1 MERIIGIND
10 ARPKLTSLIE
20 SLADGA
26 RPVILTI
33 NSEPKSVLLNY
44 DEYRRLREAEKECKR
59 LALKLALE
67 KIRSKARELNITEN
81 DVLEEV
87 RTVRDLNEGKS
98 DENSPGY

>member
-20 SLADGA
+20 SLADGDN
-26 RPVILTI
+26 PVILTI

-44 DEYRRLREAEKECKR
+44 EDYLRLREAEKECKR

-67 KIRSKARELNITEN
+67 KIRANAKEAGITEQ

-87 RTVRDLNEGKS
+87 RAVRNLKRGNN
-98 DENSPGY
+98 ENSPGY